1 MMSPEEDIY
10 QLYDVQ
16 RKFGEQD
23 QLAPV
28 MEETRGF
35 GQIQVQSL
43 LDQEM
48 AKMSPIEDMSYLQS
62 GMYFDESVESN
73 ADSDLEHGE
82 IPTVADFIIVCP
94 RSFWETRC
102 NGHSGK

>member
-1 MMSPEEDIY
+1 MMSPEEDID

-16 RKFGEQD
+16 REFGKQD
-23 QLAPV
+23 QHAPV

-48 AKMSPIEDMSYLQS
+48 AKMSPIKKMSYIQS
-62 GMYFDESVESN
+62 RMHFDESMESN
-73 ADSDLEHGE
+73 ADSDLEAGE
-82 IPTVADFIIVCP
+82 IRKLLTSSLCA
-94 RSFWETRC
+94 
-102 NGHSGK
+102 